1 MTSLLIT
8 GATGFVGIKLLK
20 LLETSDFKICV
31 ISRQQHPD
39 YKTIVCD
46 LVQKKILRQQ

>member
-8 GATGFVGIKLLK
+8 GATGFIGGNLLK
-20 LLETSDFKICV
+20 VLETSDYKICV
-31 ISRQQHPD
+31 LSRQQHPD